1 MFSCVLCRGFSL
13 HFFKQYLVAC
23 FQRYNTDCPT
33 IQIHRSLEYNIFV
46 LHFTTLF
53 EKICNIW
60 YNLVLFNA
68 VCCAYYTLACTWA
81 AHLQFVRANVFFSFF
96 SLLSDICLCEL
107 WSDEICIFVLGF
119 ISFLWIFVLFKSFC
133 CGCIVVVLGM
143 RAEVVQRYKDK
154 MFA

>member
-68 VCCAYYTLACTWA
+68 VCCAYYTLACT
-81 AHLQFVRANVFFSFF
+81 
-96 SLLSDICLCEL
+96 
-107 WSDEICIFVLGF
+107 
-119 ISFLWIFVLFKSFC
+119 
-133 CGCIVVVLGM
+133 
-143 RAEVVQRYKDK
+143 
-154 MFA
+154 